1 MAKGHKYSKL
11 PKKISE
17 DLRKRWVILLIC
29 VAAVAASHITLTQH
43 YLSFR
48 PDEIHTDLVYRVESK
63 LLDLRFKLRE
73 LRRPKSKVG
82 VLAIDERTLQE
93 FGRWP
98 FSRRFYGQA
107 FDNLKKAGVR
117 WIGFDSIYSEAEKT
131 LLEEANKELAT
142 GKISNARLHE
152 LLNTSPAD
160 KNFAEGVKRFENIV
174 LGYFFFGSQGEAE
187 QALGKGQRFAG
198 KEAVIPNEVGAILPD
213 GFVLDKYELKKAYGA
228 VFNIPEI
235 GAASSHA
242 AFFNNDADD
251 DAINRWGL
259 LVTNVDGHLLPSLA
273 LKTAAESMNRDIM
286 VFFNEVAIESIALV
300 NRKDESDAIEIPV
313 DPSGVG
319 RMLINHR
326 GPGETFPYFSLVDA
340 YNNKFTKKQREQLKG
355 AVLLMGATATGIGD
369 LRPNPFDPAIAG
381 VENHAAMMDNIITK
395 DFLKRPTSIYKTEL
409 LIVLLIG
416 IIFAPLMIWGNSF
429 VSGLTVLVALVAYYY
444 IDRYYWFGRGVWTY
458 MAIPSLEMIG
468 MFVGATLW
476 KYMTEEAERKKVRG
490 AFQFYLS
497 PEVIDQVLE
506 NPDALRLGGER
517 KELTVFFSDVRSFTT
532 ISESLT
538 PEKLCELMND
548 YFTPMTSI
556 ILRSSGVLDKY
567 IGDAIMAFWGAPLAL
582 PNHADTAAQASIEML
597 FALEKLR
604 EDFPKKGFPVID
616 IGIGLNTGTMSVGNM
631 GSGERFCYTVMGDS
645 VNLGSRL
652 EGLTKEYGIHVM
664 ISEYTKAKLTPNRFF
679 LRDLDDIR
687 VKGKNEPVNVHQLMR
702 PDFLRQESEIREFIG
717 LFEEGRRL
725 YKRQDW
731 QKAKARFFDCLRL
744 KPDDKSAALYIERI
758 EEYSRHAP
766 TEDWDGV
773 YTFKH
778 K

>member
-1 MAKGHKYSKL
+1 MANKGKS
-11 PKKISE
+11 PKWLKKMAE

-29 VAAVAASHITLTQH
+29 IAAVAASHITLTRH
-43 YLSFR
+43 YLNFR
-48 PDEIHTDLVYRVESK
+48 PDELHTDLVYRIESK
-63 LLDLRFKLRE
+63 LLDIRFKLRDA
-73 LRRPKSKVG
+73 RRPKSKVG
-82 VLAIDERTLQE
+82 ILAIDERTLQE

-117 WIGFDSIYSEAEKT
+117 WIGFDSIYSEPEKT
-131 LLEEANKELAT
+131 LLEEANKELAA
-142 GKISNARLHE
+142 GKISAARLNE
-152 LLNTSPAD
+152 LLSTSPAD
-160 KNFAEGVKRFENIV
+160 KNFADAVNRFQNIV
-174 LGYFFFGSQGEAE
+174 LGYFFFGSPREAQ
-187 QALGKGQRFAG
+187 QAKGPGPKFEGKD
-198 KEAVIPNEVGAILPD
+198 AVTGNEVGAIYPD
-213 GFVLDKYELKKAYGA
+213 GFSIDKYELKKAYGA
-228 VFNIPEI
+228 VFNVPEI

-259 LVTNVDGHLLPSLA
+259 LVTNVDGHLMPSLA
-273 LKTAAESMNRDIM
+273 LKTAAEAMNRDVM
-286 VFFNEVAIESIALV
+286 VFFNDVAIESIALV
-300 NRKDESDAIEIPV
+300 NRKDESDAVEIPV

-326 GPGETFPYFSLVDA
+326 GPGETFPYFSLADA

-381 VENHAAMMDNIITK
+381 VENHAAMMDNIMGQ

-409 LIVLLIG
+409 IVVLMIGLL
-416 IIFAPLMIWGNSF
+416 FAPLMIWGNSL
-429 VSGLTVLVALVAYYY
+429 VSGLTVLIALVAYYY
-444 IDRYYWFGRGVWTY
+444 VDRYYWFGRGVWTY

-468 MFVGATLW
+468 MFVGSTLW
-476 KYMTEEAERKKVRG
+476 KYMTEEAERKKVKG

-497 PEVIDQVLE
+497 PEVIDQVLD
-506 NPDALRLGGER
+506 NPDSLRLGGEK

-556 ILRSSGVLDKY
+556 ILRSGGVLDKY
-567 IGDAIMAFWGAPLAL
+567 IGDAIMAFWGAPLSL
-582 PNHADTAAQASIEML
+582 PNHADVAAQASLEML
-597 FALEKLR
+597 YALEKLR
-604 EDFPKKGFPVID
+604 EEFPKKGFPVID

-652 EGLTKEYGIHVM
+652 EGLIKEYGIHVM
-664 ISEYTKAKLTPNRFF
+664 LSEYTKAKLTPGRFF

-687 VKGKNEPVNVHQLMR
+687 VKGKNEPVKVFQLMR
-702 PDFLRQESEIREFIG
+702 PDFLRQENEIREFIE

-725 YKRQDW
+725 YKSQDW
-731 QKAKARFFDCLRL
+731 QTARGRFFDCLQL
-744 KPDDKSAALYIERI
+744 KPDDKATALYIERI
-758 EEYSRHAP
+758 EEYTKQAP
-766 TEDWDGV
+766 AENWDGV